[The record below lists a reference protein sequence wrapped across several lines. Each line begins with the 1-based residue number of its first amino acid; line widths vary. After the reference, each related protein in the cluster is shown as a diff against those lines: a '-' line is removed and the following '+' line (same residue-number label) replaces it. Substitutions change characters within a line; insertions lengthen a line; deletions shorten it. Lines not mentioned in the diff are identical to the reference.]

1 MDWVG
6 SDVEFSRDFKMAF
19 KNMKEVLKDNVFKE
33 LNVKYGL
40 IEWTDRESQQW
51 NRNYQK
57 KWNWGAEYNNWKTYL
72 IGSLADWR

>member
-51 NRNYQK
+51 NRNYK
-57 KWNWGAEYNNWKTYL
+57 KKMELGC
-72 IGSLADWR
+72 RV